1 MTHPIRA
8 EFHIHTCHSHDS
20 LVRIPDLLETCAK
33 KGINRIAITDHNVIS
48 GAFEAATLDPEH
60 VIIGEE
66 IETTAGEILGYYMTE
81 LVPGG
86 MSPMKT
92 IEALKKQG
100 ALISVAHPFDDHRLA
115 FWRSDTFAEV
125 LQHVDALEVF
135 NARCVNPIFNQKA
148 LECAEEQGLLQT
160 VGSDAHS
167 LYELGQANLLLPEY
181 DNAESLRIAL
191 RSGEFIGKLSGGWV
205 HLISRYSNAVKALNH
220 TLTSPDKK

>member
-1 MTHPIRA
+1 MTFPLRA

-20 LVRIPDLLETCAK
+20 LVKIPDLLDTCAK

-48 GAFEAATLDPEH
+48 GAFEAFALDPEH

-66 IETTAGEILGYYMTE
+66 IETTGGEILGYYMTE

-100 ALISVAHPFDDHRLA
+100 ALIRVAHQFDDHRLA
-115 FWRSDTFAEV
+115 FWRSETFPEV
-125 LQHVDALEVF
+125 LRHVDALEVF
-135 NARCVNPIFNQKA
+135 NARCINPLFNQKA
-148 LECAEEQGLLQT
+148 LECADENGLLQT

-167 LYELGQANLLLPEY
+167 LFELGQANLMLPKF
-181 DNAESLRIAL
+181 DDAESLRIAL
-191 RSGEFIGKLSGGWV
+191 KSGEFIGKLSGSWV
-205 HLISRYSNAVKALNH
+205 HLISRYSNAVNALNH
-220 TLTSPDKK
+220 TRTRTK